1 MKARVA
7 AWEALRRGRR
17 QGAGR
22 AAPFVAA
29 VLIEHDQEDRHGDDD
44 ADHDE
49 GVEHGVEEPLAHRGR
64 VL

>member
-7 AWEALRRGRR
+7 AWEALRHGRR
-17 QGAGR
+17 QGAGG
-22 AAPFVAA
+22 AAHFVAA
-29 VLIEHDQEDRHGDDD
+29 VLVEHDQEDRHGDDD